1 MFRRYSIKADA
12 NINKNNNI
20 NFTTRSGIKN
30 IVSYE
35 PQIINTSTIGSA
47 NISEF
52 INQTSH
58 YSLFTNTPKSLYIIY
73 IDSHSDLTTLINNNK
88 NIYIRLNLPNG
99 QYNGQIIKIMLHPV
113 FETTFSTITTRLANN
128 LQTNVI
134 IRITDFCDTNDN
146 EYVSVDLLLNRGG
159 MALSLIY
166 IDNDSTDNTDG
177 YWMFLNNSYT
187 YA

>member
-1 MFRRYSIKADA
+1 MSCFNRQGEVKADDA
-12 NINKNNNI
+12 KY
-20 NFTTRSGIKN
+20 TGTEPTWDD
-30 IVSYE
+30 VS
-35 PQIINTSTIGSA
+35 
-47 NISEF
+47 
-52 INQTSH
+52 
-58 YSLFTNTPKSLYIIY
+58 SLTDKEVT
-73 IDSHSDLTTLINNNK
+73 D
-88 NIYIRLNLPNG
+88 RLSKGL
-99 QYNGQIIKIMLHPV
+99 K
-113 FETTFSTITTRLANN
+113 
-128 LQTNVI
+128 TNVV

>member
-1 MFRRYSIKADA
+1 
-12 NINKNNNI
+12 
-20 NFTTRSGIKN
+20 
-30 IVSYE
+30 
-35 PQIINTSTIGSA
+35 
-47 NISEF
+47 
-52 INQTSH
+52 
-58 YSLFTNTPKSLYIIY
+58 
-73 IDSHSDLTTLINNNK
+73 
-88 NIYIRLNLPNG
+88 
-99 QYNGQIIKIMLHPV
+99 MLHPV

-128 LQTNVI
+128 LQTNVV

-166 IDNDSTDNTDG
+166 IDNDSTDNNDG